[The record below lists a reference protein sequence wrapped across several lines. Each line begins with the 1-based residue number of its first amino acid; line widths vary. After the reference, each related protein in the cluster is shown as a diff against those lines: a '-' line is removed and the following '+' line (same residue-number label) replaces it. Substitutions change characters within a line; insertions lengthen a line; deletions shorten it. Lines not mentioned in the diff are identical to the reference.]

1 MFFSD
6 NCGTSGDDSLSKNQ
20 AFAAAKQ
27 RQNINQDFPLRG
39 FVNCAACDRPMT
51 AGWSK
56 GRTARY
62 PYYICQTKGCS
73 EHRKSVRKEAMEG
86 DFRALL
92 VELTPVPELLGMA
105 RKMLSRLWDAQHKR
119 HASSA
124 LDAKSKAQALAQK
137 SEAVMQ
143 RLMDADDPKLVNVY
157 EKQIV
162 KLKGERRLLLEKAKN
177 PVPQQAG
184 FEQLYRTACP
194 FLSNPCKYGI
204 QEFWSTKNCS

>member
-1 MFFSD
+1 
-6 NCGTSGDDSLSKNQ
+6 
-20 AFAAAKQ
+20 
-27 RQNINQDFPLRG
+27 
-39 FVNCAACDRPMT
+39 
-51 AGWSK
+51 
-56 GRTARY
+56 
-62 PYYICQTKGCS
+62 
-73 EHRKSVRKEAMEG
+73 MEG